1 MFIYD
6 IPEGFSHNDVAAQ
19 IRAML
24 CRAMELDS
32 QADGMRDGAGQL
44 SGVLARA
51 VLEDAGIKPGDRCT
65 VQFSDCTD
73 DVLFENVWNGVIT
86 VRHFTK
92 KGKPYKNTSSYS
104 CAMAKLF
111 SKSNV
116 ESEISE

>member
-32 QADGMRDGAGQL
+32 QADGMRDGAEQL
-44 SGVLARA
+44 SGVLARS
-51 VLEDAGIKPGDRCT
+51 VLEDAGIKRGDRCT
-65 VQFSDCTD
+65 VKFFDCTD
-73 DVLFENVWNGVIT
+73 DVLFDKVGHGGIT

-111 SKSNV
+111 SKSNAG
-116 ESEISE
+116 SEGLT